1 MHKLEITL
9 KQHTP
14 IIHFQHDQDGAT
26 LRASEVKP
34 KLDRFLLTKLGDGN
48 YDVGVKKANNQGWF
62 IGKGEHPAL
71 DYKIFFRPS
80 NNIKINIRP
89 RHENAP
95 MYFGNMGDDDNK
107 DKHFRKA
114 DFVEG
119 IILTQWSE
127 LEVFVKNNISKFF
140 FIHNFGTRQSKGYGS
155 FTVEKINNKA
165 VDFKFRADYYFRIK
179 TDDWQDA
186 LFKTGLFYQSL
197 RSGINIGS
205 PIYSNVKGSHGSALK
220 HQEMDTKFYMKPIV
234 FLYAKDIDKQ
244 QWDKKTIKQTYFN
257 KPYYY
262 RKASGR
268 ELRDYGYGARF
279 GLIETSGLPN
289 QQENIQNSDVLSFS
303 SQKQSGQ
310 NYYFDYRDLFG
321 LSSDEKWYSYG
332 ADIKKE
338 NRDIDRYKS
347 PITFKPVKI
356 NGEFHI
362 FILLSDIDDKYLGKV
377 FTIKSVEHRGVRSSL
392 QFQIPNNK
400 SFLFDLF
407 DFIAKK
413 IDINHCVDGRYRKY
427 VKDNINYYDVLSDIY
442 SQLKAKSQCNTQP

>member
-71 DYKIFFRPS
+71 DYKMFFRPS
-80 NNIKINIRP
+80 NNIKINIKP

-155 FTVEKINNKA
+155 FTVEKINNKTI
-165 VDFKFRADYYFRIK
+165 DSKFKADYCFRIK

-205 PIYSNVKGSHGSALK
+205 PIYSSVKGSHGSALK

-234 FLYAKDIDKQ
+234 FLYAKDVDKQ

-257 KPYYY
+257 NRYYY
-262 RKASGR
+262 RKASKR
-268 ELRDYGYGARF
+268 EYEEYIAKTFGKHNLNCFKERDYYK
-279 GLIETSGLPN
+279 LESNL
-289 QQENIQNSDVLSFS
+289 
-303 SQKQSGQ
+303 
-310 NYYFDYRDLFG
+310 
-321 LSSDEKWYSYG
+321 
-332 ADIKKE
+332 KKVFE
-338 NRDIDRYKS
+338 NR
-347 PITFKPVKI
+347 
-356 NGEFHI
+356 
-362 FILLSDIDDKYLGKV
+362 
-377 FTIKSVEHRGVRSSL
+377 
-392 QFQIPNNK
+392 
-400 SFLFDLF
+400 
-407 DFIAKK
+407 
-413 IDINHCVDGRYRKY
+413 
-427 VKDNINYYDVLSDIY
+427 
-442 SQLKAKSQCNTQP
+442 